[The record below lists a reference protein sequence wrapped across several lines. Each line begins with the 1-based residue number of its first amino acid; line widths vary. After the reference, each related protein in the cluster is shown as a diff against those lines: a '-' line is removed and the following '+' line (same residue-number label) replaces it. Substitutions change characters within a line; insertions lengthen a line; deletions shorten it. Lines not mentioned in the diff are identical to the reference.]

1 MPNKTQSTS
10 SDKRTA
16 TIPRSVLLYMAW
28 RNLTHKKLRTFLTLF
43 GVVIG
48 IGAIFFL
55 LSFGFGLRDLVS
67 KEILGNQSVK
77 AIEVTSPN
85 SKIVKL
91 DYPTIE
97 KIQGLPHV
105 SKLGKMYSFAG
116 SILYNGGENDI
127 VVYGL
132 DVQYADLTNLSV
144 VSGRLL
150 SAEDAESAL
159 VNNGSLES
167 LGLTKESAIGKKI
180 AVYVPANNESM
191 PSQLKKEFTI
201 VGVVDGNSGSE
212 LFIPSVVFESNGAKV
227 FSQVRI
233 LADDQQNVAGLREKI
248 ESQGLETVS
257 PNDTIDQINQIF
269 RFINVILVSFGAIGM
284 IVAILGMFNTLTISL
299 LERTKEI
306 GLMVA
311 LGARAKDM
319 RRLFVYE
326 AFIMS
331 FLGAVIGIALSIAN
345 GIGLNILMNQ
355 FANSRGVTDTF
366 TLFSYP
372 WWLIAGMILFMVIV
386 GMLVVFFPA
395 RRAMKIN
402 PIDALRR
409 E

>member
-1 MPNKTQSTS
+1 MSNLSKDIVVKS
-10 SDKRTA
+10 SA
-16 TIPRSVLLYMAW
+16 TIPRSVILYIAW
-28 RNLTHKKLRTFLTLF
+28 RNLTSKKLRTFLTLF

-85 SKIVKL
+85 SKIIRL
-91 DYPTIE
+91 DYPTLE
-97 KIQGLPHV
+97 KIEGLPHV
-105 SKLGKMYSFAG
+105 SKIGKMFSFAG
-116 SILYNGGENDI
+116 SVSYNGGENDV
-127 VVYGL
+127 VVYGV
-132 DVQYADLTNLSV
+132 DVPYAELTNLSV

-150 SAEDAESAL
+150 SVADSDTML
-159 VNNGSLES
+159 INNGSLES
-167 LGLTKESAIGKKI
+167 FGLTKDTAIGKKI
-180 AVYVPANNESM
+180 TVYVPANNELL
-191 PSQLKKEFTI
+191 PTEIKKEFTI
-201 VGVVDGNSGSE
+201 VGVVEGNSGSE
-212 LFIPSVVFESNGAKV
+212 LFIPSIIFESNGATV
-227 FSQVRI
+227 FSQSRI

-248 ESQGLETVS
+248 ESLGLETIS
-257 PNDTIDQINQIF
+257 PSDTIDQINQIF

-311 LGARAKDM
+311 LGGRAKDM

-331 FLGAVIGIALSIAN
+331 LFGASIGIVMSIAN
-345 GIGLNILMNQ
+345 GTILNIVMNR
-355 FANSRGVTDTF
+355 FAQSRGVSDSF

-372 WWLIAGMILFMVIV
+372 WWLILGMIIFMVIV
-386 GMLVVFFPA
+386 GMLVVYFPA

>member
-1 MPNKTQSTS
+1 MANTS
-10 SDKRTA
+10 KDTIIKGNA
-16 TIPRSVLLYMAW
+16 TIPRSVILYIAW
-28 RNLTHKKLRTFLTLF
+28 RNLTSKKLRTFLTLF

-85 SKIVKL
+85 SKIIKL
-91 DYPTIE
+91 DYPTLE
-97 KIQGLPHV
+97 KIEGLPHV
-105 SKLGKMYSFAG
+105 SKIGKMYSFAG
-116 SILYNGGENDI
+116 SVSYNGGENDV
-127 VVYGL
+127 VVYGV
-132 DVQYADLTNLSV
+132 DVPYAELTNLSV

-150 SAEDAESAL
+150 SVADSDTML
-159 VNNGSLES
+159 INNGSLES
-167 LGLTKESAIGKKI
+167 FGLTKDTAIGKKI
-180 AVYVPANNESM
+180 TVYVPANNELL
-191 PSQLKKEFTI
+191 PTEIKKEFTI
-201 VGVVDGNSGSE
+201 VGVAEGNSGSE
-212 LFIPSVVFESNGAKV
+212 LFIPSIIFESNGATI
-227 FSQVRI
+227 FSQSRI

-248 ESQGLETVS
+248 ESLGLETIS
-257 PNDTIDQINQIF
+257 PSDTIDQINQIF

-311 LGARAKDM
+311 LGGRAKDM

-331 FLGAVIGIALSIAN
+331 LLGASIGIIMSIAN
-345 GIGLNILMNQ
+345 GTVLNAIMNR
-355 FANSRGVTDTF
+355 FAQSRGVSDSF

-372 WWLIAGMILFMVIV
+372 WWLIVGMIVFMVIV
-386 GMLVVFFPA
+386 GMLVVYFPA

>member
-1 MPNKTQSTS
+1 MANKKQPAS
-10 SDKRTA
+10 SIRTA
-16 TIPRSVLLYMAW
+16 TIPRSVLLYIAW
-28 RNLTHKKLRTFLTLF
+28 RNLTHKKLRTFLTLL

-77 AIEVTSPN
+77 AIEITSSN
-85 SKIVKL
+85 SKIVRL
-91 DYPTIE
+91 DYPTID
-97 KIQGLPHV
+97 KIQGLPHI

-116 SILYNGGENDI
+116 SILYSGGENDI
-127 VVYGL
+127 VVYGI
-132 DVQYADLTNLSV
+132 DVPYAELTNLSV

-150 SAEDAESAL
+150 SVADTDTAL
-159 VNNGSLES
+159 VNSGSLKS
-167 LGLTKESAIGKKI
+167 LGLSKESAIGKKI
-180 AVYVPANNESM
+180 TVYVPANNESM
-191 PSQLKKEFTI
+191 PNQLKKEFTI

-212 LFIPSVVFESNGAKV
+212 LFIPGVVFESNGATV

-233 LADDQQNVAGLREKI
+233 LADDQQNVSGLREKI

-355 FANSRGVTDTF
+355 FANTRGVTDTF

-372 WWLIAGMILFMVIV
+372 WWLIAGMILFMVLV

>member
-1 MPNKTQSTS
+1 
-10 SDKRTA
+10 
-16 TIPRSVLLYMAW
+16 MAW

-132 DVQYADLTNLSV
+132 DVPYADLTNLSV

>member
-1 MPNKTQSTS
+1 VSNLSKDIVVKS
-10 SDKRTA
+10 SA
-16 TIPRSVLLYMAW
+16 TIPRSVILYIAW
-28 RNLTHKKLRTFLTLF
+28 RNLTSKKLRTFLTLF

-85 SKIVKL
+85 SKIIRL
-91 DYPTIE
+91 DYPTLE
-97 KIQGLPHV
+97 KIEGLPHV
-105 SKLGKMYSFAG
+105 SKIGKMFSFAG
-116 SILYNGGENDI
+116 SVSYNGGENDV
-127 VVYGL
+127 VVYGV
-132 DVQYADLTNLSV
+132 DVPYAELTNLSV

-150 SAEDAESAL
+150 SVADSDTML
-159 VNNGSLES
+159 INNGSLES
-167 LGLTKESAIGKKI
+167 FGLTKDTAIGKKI
-180 AVYVPANNESM
+180 TVYVPVNNELL
-191 PSQLKKEFTI
+191 PTEIKKEFTI
-201 VGVVDGNSGSE
+201 VGVVEGNSGSE
-212 LFIPSVVFESNGAKV
+212 LFIPSIIFESNGATV
-227 FSQVRI
+227 FSQSRI

-248 ESQGLETVS
+248 ESLGLETIS
-257 PNDTIDQINQIF
+257 PSDTIDQINQIF

-311 LGARAKDM
+311 LGGRAKDM

-331 FLGAVIGIALSIAN
+331 LFGASIGIVMSIAN
-345 GIGLNILMNQ
+345 GTILNIVMNR
-355 FANSRGVTDTF
+355 FAQSRGVSDSF

-372 WWLIAGMILFMVIV
+372 WWLIIGMIVFMVIV
-386 GMLVVFFPA
+386 GMLVVYFPA

>member
-1 MPNKTQSTS
+1 MANTST
-10 SDKRTA
+10 DTIIKGNA
-16 TIPRSVLLYMAW
+16 TIPRSVILYIAW
-28 RNLTHKKLRTFLTLF
+28 RNLTSKKLRTFLTLF

-85 SKIVKL
+85 SKIIKL
-91 DYPTIE
+91 DYPTLE
-97 KIQGLPHV
+97 KIEGLPHV
-105 SKLGKMYSFAG
+105 SKIGKMYSFAG
-116 SILYNGGENDI
+116 SVSYNGGENDV
-127 VVYGL
+127 VVYGV
-132 DVQYADLTNLSV
+132 DVPYAELTNLSV

-150 SAEDAESAL
+150 SVADSDTML
-159 VNNGSLES
+159 INNGSLES
-167 LGLTKESAIGKKI
+167 FGLTKDTAIGKKI
-180 AVYVPANNESM
+180 TVYVPANNELL
-191 PSQLKKEFTI
+191 PTEIKKEFTI
-201 VGVVDGNSGSE
+201 VGVAEGNSGSE
-212 LFIPSVVFESNGAKV
+212 LFIPSIIFESNGATI
-227 FSQVRI
+227 FSQSRI

-248 ESQGLETVS
+248 ESLGLETIS
-257 PNDTIDQINQIF
+257 PSDTIDQINQIF

-311 LGARAKDM
+311 LGGRAKDM

-331 FLGAVIGIALSIAN
+331 LLGASIGIIMSIAN
-345 GIGLNILMNQ
+345 GTVLNAIMNR
-355 FANSRGVTDTF
+355 FAQSRGVSDSF

-372 WWLIAGMILFMVIV
+372 WWLIVGMIVFMVIV
-386 GMLVVFFPA
+386 GMLVVYFPA

>member
-1 MPNKTQSTS
+1 VSNLSKDIVVKS
-10 SDKRTA
+10 SA
-16 TIPRSVLLYMAW
+16 TIPRSVILYIAW
-28 RNLTHKKLRTFLTLF
+28 RNLTSKKLRTFLTLF

-85 SKIVKL
+85 SKIIRL
-91 DYPTIE
+91 DYPTLE
-97 KIQGLPHV
+97 KIEGLPHV
-105 SKLGKMYSFAG
+105 SKIGKMFSFAG
-116 SILYNGGENDI
+116 SVSYNGGENDV
-127 VVYGL
+127 VVYGV
-132 DVQYADLTNLSV
+132 DVPYAELTNLSV

-150 SAEDAESAL
+150 SVADSDTML
-159 VNNGSLES
+159 INNGSLES
-167 LGLTKESAIGKKI
+167 FGLTKDTAIGKKI
-180 AVYVPANNESM
+180 TVYVPANNELL
-191 PSQLKKEFTI
+191 PTEIKKEFTI
-201 VGVVDGNSGSE
+201 VGVVEGNSGSE
-212 LFIPSVVFESNGAKV
+212 LFIPSIIFESNGATV
-227 FSQVRI
+227 FSQSRI

-248 ESQGLETVS
+248 ESLGLETIS
-257 PNDTIDQINQIF
+257 PSDTIDQINQIF

-311 LGARAKDM
+311 LGGRAKDM

-331 FLGAVIGIALSIAN
+331 LFGASIGIVMSIAN
-345 GIGLNILMNQ
+345 GTILNIVMNR
-355 FANSRGVTDTF
+355 FAQSRGVSDSF

-372 WWLIAGMILFMVIV
+372 WWLILGMIIFMVIV
-386 GMLVVFFPA
+386 GMLVVYFPA

>member
-1 MPNKTQSTS
+1 MANDVKDTVV
-10 SDKRTA
+10 KGNA
-16 TIPRSVLLYMAW
+16 TIPRSVILYIAW
-28 RNLTHKKLRTFLTLF
+28 RNLTSKKLRTFLTLF

-85 SKIVKL
+85 SKIIRL
-91 DYPTIE
+91 DYPTLE
-97 KIQGLPHV
+97 KIEGLPHV
-105 SKLGKMYSFAG
+105 SKIGKMFSFAG
-116 SILYNGGENDI
+116 SVSYNGGENDV
-127 VVYGL
+127 VVYGV
-132 DVQYADLTNLSV
+132 DVPYAELTNLSV
-144 VSGRLL
+144 ISGRLL
-150 SAEDAESAL
+150 SVADSDTML
-159 VNNGSLES
+159 INNGSLES
-167 LGLTKESAIGKKI
+167 FGLTKDTAIGKKI
-180 AVYVPANNESM
+180 TVFVPANNELL
-191 PSQLKKEFTI
+191 PTEIKKEFTI
-201 VGVVDGNSGSE
+201 VGVVEGNSGSE
-212 LFIPSVVFESNGAKV
+212 LFIPSIIFESNGATV
-227 FSQVRI
+227 FSQSRI
-233 LADDQQNVAGLREKI
+233 LADDQQNVAALREKI
-248 ESQGLETVS
+248 ESLGLETIS
-257 PNDTIDQINQIF
+257 PSDTIDQINQIF

-311 LGARAKDM
+311 LGGRAKDM

-331 FLGAVIGIALSIAN
+331 LFGASIGICMSIAN
-345 GIGLNILMNQ
+345 GTVLNAVMNR
-355 FANSRGVTDTF
+355 FAQSRGVSDSF

-372 WWLIAGMILFMVIV
+372 WWLILGMIVFMVIV
-386 GMLVVFFPA
+386 GMLVVYFPA

>member
-1 MPNKTQSTS
+1 MSNLSKDIVVKS
-10 SDKRTA
+10 SA
-16 TIPRSVLLYMAW
+16 TIPRSVILYIAW
-28 RNLTHKKLRTFLTLF
+28 RNLTSKKLRTFLTLF

-85 SKIVKL
+85 SKIIRL
-91 DYPTIE
+91 DYPTLE
-97 KIQGLPHV
+97 KIEGLPHV
-105 SKLGKMYSFAG
+105 SKIGKMFSFAG
-116 SILYNGGENDI
+116 SVSYNGGENDV
-127 VVYGL
+127 VVYGV
-132 DVQYADLTNLSV
+132 DVPYAELTNLSV

-150 SAEDAESAL
+150 SVADSDTML
-159 VNNGSLES
+159 INNGSLES
-167 LGLTKESAIGKKI
+167 FGLTKDTAIGKKI
-180 AVYVPANNESM
+180 TVYVPVNNELL
-191 PSQLKKEFTI
+191 PTEIKKEFTI
-201 VGVVDGNSGSE
+201 VGVVEGNSGSE
-212 LFIPSVVFESNGAKV
+212 LFIPSIIFESNGATV
-227 FSQVRI
+227 FSQSRI

-248 ESQGLETVS
+248 ESLGLETIS
-257 PNDTIDQINQIF
+257 PSDTIDQINQIF
-269 RFINVILVSFGAIGM
+269 RFINVILVSVGAIGM

-311 LGARAKDM
+311 LGGRAKDM

-331 FLGAVIGIALSIAN
+331 LFGASIGIVMSIAN
-345 GIGLNILMNQ
+345 GTILNIVMNR
-355 FANSRGVTDTF
+355 FAQSRGVSDSF

-372 WWLIAGMILFMVIV
+372 WWLIIGMIVFMVIV
-386 GMLVVFFPA
+386 GMLVVYFPA

>member
-1 MPNKTQSTS
+1 MANISKDIVVKS
-10 SDKRTA
+10 SA
-16 TIPRSVLLYMAW
+16 TIPRSVILYIAW
-28 RNLTHKKLRTFLTLF
+28 RNLTSKKLRTFLTLF

-85 SKIVKL
+85 SKIIRL
-91 DYPTIE
+91 DYPTLE
-97 KIQGLPHV
+97 KIEGLPHV
-105 SKLGKMYSFAG
+105 SKIGKMFSFAG
-116 SILYNGGENDI
+116 SVSYNGGENDV
-127 VVYGL
+127 VVYGV
-132 DVQYADLTNLSV
+132 DVPYAELTNLSV

-150 SAEDAESAL
+150 SVADSDTML
-159 VNNGSLES
+159 INNGSLES
-167 LGLTKESAIGKKI
+167 FGLTKDTAIGKKI
-180 AVYVPANNESM
+180 TVYVPANNELL
-191 PSQLKKEFTI
+191 PTEIKKEFTI
-201 VGVVDGNSGSE
+201 VGVVEGNSGSE
-212 LFIPSVVFESNGAKV
+212 LFIPSIIFESNGATV
-227 FSQVRI
+227 FSQSRI

-248 ESQGLETVS
+248 ESLGLETIS
-257 PNDTIDQINQIF
+257 PSDTIDQINQIF

-311 LGARAKDM
+311 LGGRAKDM

-331 FLGAVIGIALSIAN
+331 LFGASIGIVMSIAN
-345 GIGLNILMNQ
+345 GTILNIVMNR
-355 FANSRGVTDTF
+355 FAQSRGVSDSF

-372 WWLIAGMILFMVIV
+372 WWLILGMIIFMVIV
-386 GMLVVFFPA
+386 GMLVVYFPA